1 MFVKFLCSK
10 PLSILTDNKGGIEIH
25 HQLYKNMYLNIQT
38 HMYHSVH
45 VILFTVLN
53 DYMFKILQWCAF
65 SANTEILLA
74 SRLEKMRLQSNY
86 NTAMCCQN
94 MFHSEIYWNW
104 DLQHCLAAL
113 GIARLVLTVLLA
125 LPARLGLPQQQS
137 CTHILFLFLMYF
149 LKIKKKKKP
158 WHVVTSLFAKQVM
171 PFGNTLRNKM
181 LSSLQMKDVEQVGAL
196 WPEGIQLHRWSLD
209 CI

>member
-1 MFVKFLCSK
+1 MFVKFLYSK
-10 PLSILTDNKGGIEIH
+10 PLSILTDNKGGTEIH

-45 VILFTVLN
+45 VILFIVLN

-94 MFHSEIYWNW
+94 IFHSETVET
-104 DLQHCLAAL
+104 
-113 GIARLVLTVLLA
+113 GIFNTAWQLSA
-125 LPARLGLPQQQS
+125 LPAWFWPYSLLFHPDGGCLSSRAA
-137 CTHILFLFLMYF
+137 HIFYFFFLMYF
-149 LKIKKKKKP
+149 LKIKKKKKAMERGDFTVCKASDAI
-158 WHVVTSLFAKQVM
+158 WKYTQK
-171 PFGNTLRNKM
+171 
-181 LSSLQMKDVEQVGAL
+181 
-196 WPEGIQLHRWSLD
+196 
-209 CI
+209 